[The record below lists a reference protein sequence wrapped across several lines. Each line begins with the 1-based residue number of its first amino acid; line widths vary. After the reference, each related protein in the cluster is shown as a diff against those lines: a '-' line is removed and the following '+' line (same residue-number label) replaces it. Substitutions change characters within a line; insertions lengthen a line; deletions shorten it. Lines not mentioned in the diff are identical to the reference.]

1 MTKKIAIVGAGFA
14 GVSTA
19 RIFQLYG
26 FEPTVYEK
34 EPEVG
39 GVWTASRRYPGL
51 TTQNPKD
58 TYYLSELKMDKTYPQ
73 WPHGYQVQEYIEKY
87 VEHVD
92 IKQYL
97 RLNTTVTKTYRKDG
111 KWVVESVDQQGQSS
125 QEDYD
130 YLIVC
135 NGIFSKPFIPEFD
148 GAAAFVAAGGRICHT
163 SEFNEK
169 QDAKDKNMVII
180 GYGKSSLDVA
190 SHVQDIAKTTTVV
203 ARKVI
208 WKSPKKF
215 FGLVN
220 FKHLLLTRLGENL
233 FEYKTPKGFAKA
245 LHGPLKF
252 VRNGLLNSVQW
263 VIKTQ
268 LKLDKVGLN
277 PGNSLETI
285 ARANVSLVSDHFYEN
300 VAAGKITVYRDNQ
313 IEKLLPSKEALLK
326 DGRKIPVDIVV
337 CGTGWQ
343 QEVPF
348 MEAAVMEK
356 VLDENG
362 DFRLYKNQLPIG
374 TENLAFNGYNSS
386 FYSQLSSE
394 IGALWLAEYFTGGL
408 NLPSEAEMIRITS
421 EHLKWSKE
429 RTNGKNSRGTNIIP
443 FTMNHV
449 DELLVDIGLDVS
461 KLNKFSRW
469 FSPTAPADYQ
479 KVIYQA
485 VDRYKKE
492 RCNKQEKL
500 S

>member
-39 GVWTASRRYPGL
+39 GVWAASRRYPGL

-58 TYYLSELKMDKTYPQ
+58 TYYLSELKMDKSYPE
-73 WPHGYQVQEYIEKY
+73 WPHGYQVQAYIEQY
-87 VEHVD
+87 VEHVG
-92 IKQYL
+92 IKKYI
-97 RLNTTVTKTYRKDG
+97 RFNTTVTKTYMEG
-111 KWVVESVDQQGQSS
+111 EQWVAESVDEQGNHSK
-125 QEDYD
+125 DVYD

-148 GAAAFVAAGGRICHT
+148 GAEAFIAAGGCICHT

-180 GYGKSSLDVA
+180 GFGKSSLDVA
-190 SHVQDIAKTTTVV
+190 SHVQDVAKTTTVV
-203 ARKVI
+203 ARKII

-220 FKHLLLTRLGENL
+220 FKYLLLTRLGENL
-233 FEYKTPKGFAKA
+233 FEYKTPKSFAKV
-245 LHGPLKF
+245 LHGRLKF
-252 VRNGLLNSVQW
+252 IRNGLLNSVQW
-263 VIKTQ
+263 VIKRQ

-285 ARANVSLVSDHFYEN
+285 ARANVSLVSDHFYEH
-300 VAAGKITVYRDNQ
+300 VAAGKITVYRDDQ
-313 IEKLLPSKEALLK
+313 IKKLLPTKEAILK

-348 MEAAVMEK
+348 METEVMEK
-356 VLDENG
+356 VLDESG

-374 TENLAFNGYNSS
+374 TKNLAFNGYNSS

-408 NLPSEAEMIRITS
+408 NLPSEDEMIHITS
-421 EHLKWSKE
+421 EHLKWSKA

-449 DELLVDIGLDVS
+449 DELLIDIGIDVS
-461 KLNKFSRW
+461 KFNKFRRW
-469 FSPTAPADYQ
+469 FSPTAPADY
-479 KVIYQA
+479 KKIIYQA
-485 VDRYKKE
+485 VARYKEE
-492 RCNKQEKL
+492 RINKQEKQ